1 MNEQTLLYTFN
12 KLESSAKPTAQ
23 VEKYMKKKFQH
34 YFQQLTIVFLKK

>member
-23 VEKYMKKKFQH
+23 V
-34 YFQQLTIVFLKK
+34 